1 MSNISYVSY
10 ASYICMS
17 NSNYLSYYLLFI
29 YYYLFIYLF
38 IIVMCYKELGREAF
52 FSQICFYVNSW
63 LFFF

>member
-1 MSNISYVSY
+1 
-10 ASYICMS
+10 MS

>member
-1 MSNISYVSY
+1 MPNISYVSY

-29 YYYLFIYLF
+29 TIYLF